1 MSFILKIGV
10 NHMFLNILEVY
21 GNFLDNE
28 KNVGIDMSK
37 HYLISMNSYIPSD
50 NDNFSYETVENF
62 VINLIVFRHHFKLK

>member
-1 MSFILKIGV
+1 
-10 NHMFLNILEVY
+10 MFFKILEVY
-21 GNFLDNE
+21 DNFLDNV
-28 KNVGIDMSK
+28 KKVGIDLSK